1 MQKHW
6 RLLSRRLKKKLS
18 FKKVTPYLRRKYSGS
33 QKYKPRDSGGISG
46 AEVRD
51 DATVGEGQI
60 LRVEMFG
67 FRTYSAVRAS
77 RLTDRL
83 SVRSESLFNL

>member
-1 MQKHW
+1 M
-6 RLLSRRLKKKLS
+6 
-18 FKKVTPYLRRKYSGS
+18 
-33 QKYKPRDSGGISG
+33 
-46 AEVRD
+46 RD